1 MTTLTIWLRAV
12 PARHRWL
19 LAGVFGLALLVLLP
33 LRLVLAP
40 LAEGHSVSAASVSGS
55 LWRGRIE
62 GLRAGPLPLGDVR
75 AGLRVLPLLAARRE
89 VWIERAGEQ
98 GDLAAIVASR
108 ADGFAVR
115 GASGR
120 VPLDGL
126 GDLPV
131 SALTLSG
138 FASDWRD
145 GKCESAAGTVT
156 LELTPLGGMLPA
168 LGLNGPARCMRG
180 ALVLPLKSAS
190 GLETLL
196 VTLDGGGRWTGDLT
210 IHGLPPEL
218 TAPLLASGFAVRP
231 GGIGLI
237 AKGAF

>member
-33 LRLVLAP
+33 LRLVLTP
-40 LAEGHSVSAASVSGS
+40 LADGHSVSAASVSGS
-55 LWRGRIE
+55 LWNGQIE

-75 AGLRVLPLLAARRE
+75 AELRALPLLAGRRE
-89 VWIERAGEQ
+89 VWIEKAGE
-98 GDLAAIVASR
+98 LSAIVASR
-108 ADGFAVR
+108 ADGFALR
-115 GASGR
+115 EASGR

-131 SALTLSG
+131 SALTLTG
-138 FASDWRD
+138 FAADWRD
-145 GKCESAAGTVT
+145 GKCESAAGTVA

-168 LGLNGPARCMRG
+168 LGLSGPARCARG

-196 VTLDGGGRWTGDLT
+196 VTLDGGGRWNADLV

-218 TAPLLASGFAVRP
+218 TAPLLDHGFAVRP
-231 GGIGLI
+231 GGIGLV

>member
-1 MTTLTIWLRAV
+1 MTTLTIWLRGV
-12 PARHRWL
+12 PVRHRWL
-19 LAGVFGLALLVLLP
+19 LMGVFAGALLALIP
-33 LRLVLAP
+33 LRLALAP
-40 LAEGHSVSAASVSGS
+40 LASGHAVSAASVSGS
-55 LWRGRIE
+55 LWNGRIE

-75 AGLRVLPLLAARRE
+75 AGLRVLPLLAGRRE
-89 VWIERAGEQ
+89 VWIEQAGE
-98 GDLAAIVASR
+98 LSAIVASR
-108 ADGFAVR
+108 ADGFALR
-115 GASGR
+115 EASGR

-131 SALTLSG
+131 SALTLTG
-138 FASDWRD
+138 FAADWRD
-145 GKCESAAGTVT
+145 GKCESAGGTVA

-168 LGLNGPARCMRG
+168 LGLSGPARCVRG
-180 ALVLPLKSAS
+180 ALVLPLKSGS

-218 TAPLLASGFAVRP
+218 TAPLLDHGFAVRP
-231 GGIGLI
+231 GGIGLV